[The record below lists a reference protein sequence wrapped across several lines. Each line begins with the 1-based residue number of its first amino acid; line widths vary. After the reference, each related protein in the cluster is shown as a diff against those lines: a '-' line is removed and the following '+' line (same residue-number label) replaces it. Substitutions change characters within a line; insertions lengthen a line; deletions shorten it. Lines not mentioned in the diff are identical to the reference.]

1 MHSKCS
7 TNLKYSTMVNN
18 FFFLMT
24 GRKWHQMPT
33 EGFIRFDNHSR
44 HSHSR
49 FLSSCLLFLV
59 RWRFLC
65 LPSRFQSKGV
75 CGTRGKVLVYH
86 LQKVSPNPRAPWEDM
101 DLEQRKTKN
110 NTVQIT
116 SKSASALQN
125 RRQEERA

>member
-1 MHSKCS
+1 MF
-7 TNLKYSTMVNN
+7 T
-18 FFFLMT
+18 FF
-24 GRKWHQMPT
+24 
-33 EGFIRFDNHSR
+33 S
-44 HSHSR
+44 
-49 FLSSCLLFLV
+49 LV
-59 RWRFLC
+59 EVS
-65 LPSRFQSKGV
+65 LPAIESRFQSKGV